1 MWMSEKQWKN
11 VFPFQSGY
19 FGVTGRTG
27 FVCDYK
33 PCVWISVLTGAAV
46 CPCQRD
52 HRGHGG
58 GHPEDVPQ
66 CQWPQTWGEQQSVFV
81 FTVCTLTRCSV
92 SLTGFQYITLQLT
105 YRLLSTRICHCD
117 TLSFPAAFPKSP
129 LIHASHSS
137 FLDFLHVLLASHF
150 RHLWFNLWS
159 LPFSSIRWQSLV
171 PQTCSKFTGSS
182 CLCGL

>member
-105 YRLLSTRICHCD
+105 YRLLSTRICHWHIFISRCLLKIPSHSRLSLIIPRFS
-117 TLSFPAAFPKSP
+117 TRSLSLSFS
-129 LIHASHSS
+129 
-137 FLDFLHVLLASHF
+137 
-150 RHLWFNLWS
+150 
-159 LPFSSIRWQSLV
+159 
-171 PQTCSKFTGSS
+171 
-182 CLCGL
+182 